1 MAYIEITR
9 KRLGRTLS
17 IDPRSRRV
25 AWAYFRDGDLRDCR
39 IRTFRDESPS
49 VRAGNLAEPYLVDLL
64 DHLSPHALLVP
75 RISGGGTRR
84 RSGQVARTIRTIVR
98 EAIRRG
104 IAVHVVS
111 HDAVKGTFSQVDG
124 SPAKNVQDNHN
135 AILERFPEL
144 TVMAPKPRVRI
155 WDSEQYFT
163 PLFKA
168 VAMYVAWHH
177 LLWM

>member
-1 MAYIEITR
+1 
-9 KRLGRTLS
+9 
-17 IDPRSRRV
+17 
-25 AWAYFRDGDLRDCR
+25 
-39 IRTFRDESPS
+39 
-49 VRAGNLAEPYLVDLL
+49 
-64 DHLSPHALLVP
+64 LSPHALLVP

-84 RSGQVARTIRTIVR
+84 RSAHVARTIRTVVQ

-111 HDAVKGTFSQVDG
+111 HDEVKRTFSQVDG
-124 SPAKNVQDNHN
+124 SPARNVQAIHD

-163 PLFKA
+163 PMFNA
-168 VAMYVAWHH
+168 IAMYVAWHH
-177 LLWM
+177 LLWNMEEN